1 MAAHP
6 AVKSGLKILT
16 LSGSLR
22 ADSINSAFCRAT
34 AALAP
39 PGVHVEVYS
48 GLGEMPLYN
57 HDMETSPPP
66 AVKRLRV
73 AIRDTDALVIAS
85 PEYAHGIS
93 GVMKNALD
101 WLVSYE
107 PTVRKPAAIVNTS
120 PRAHHAY
127 DALREILTT
136 MSVDIVGSASLT
148 VPLLGTSTT
157 EADMLGSAYVSRMIG
172 EMIGALVLHVQ
183 GRDTPSASFPM

>member
-1 MAAHP
+1 M
-6 AVKSGLKILT
+6 KILA

-22 ADSINSAFCRAT
+22 RDSINSAFCRAT

-39 PGVHVEVYS
+39 PGVRVQVYL
-48 GLGEMPLYN
+48 GLGEIPLFN
-57 HDMETSPPP
+57 PDLESSPPA
-66 AVKRLRV
+66 AVKLLRT
-73 AIRDTDALVIAS
+73 AIRDADALVVAS

-107 PTVRKPAAIVNTS
+107 PTVRKLAALVNTS

-136 MSVDIVGSASLT
+136 MSVDIVSSASVT
-148 VPLLGTSTT
+148 VPLLGTCTT
-157 EADMLGSAYVSRMIG
+157 EAEMVGSPHVSRMIR
-172 EMIGALVLHVQ
+172 EMIGALVLHIE
-183 GRDTPSASFPM
+183 GLEASSASFPL